1 VSNCIQTWFGL
12 FTIGYMTNAQAL
24 LAVALASMLSTP
36 AYAQS
41 ADTATSGQPISA
53 DVAVV
58 PQWLAF
64 PIPPALYEKW
74 RKYGQWDY
82 KQQGFQYR
90 DFTLFNFGAT
100 GSSAGLDEK
109 SLAALAQSSEPTRD
123 DVRSL
128 DYPELQGNFL
138 RGAAGLERLRTM
150 AVQDAHLIRIAAD
163 FTWLDTDTKWPRE
176 NIGFSQAR
184 WSEYRLAFK
193 ELSLLEGIV
202 RTEDF
207 PDAIF
212 FITRAKGLC
221 TGGSS
226 AGYIFSTAPLTPTTR
241 SPQDDLDGE
250 ARKNPSRH
258 YAYVFKPLKA
268 NWYAFYQID
277 W

>member
-1 VSNCIQTWFGL
+1 MSIPARL
-12 FTIGYMTNAQAL
+12 SALISIGFRGV
-24 LAVALASMLSTP
+24 LAVVVVSMLP
-36 AYAQS
+36 MLECAQS
-41 ADTATSGQPISA
+41 ADTATSIKPISA
-53 DVAVV
+53 GAAVV

-64 PIPPALYEKW
+64 PISPALYEKW

-100 GSSAGLDEK
+100 GRAAKLDEK

-123 DVRSL
+123 DVSEL
-128 DYPELQGNFL
+128 DDPELQGNFL
-138 RGAAGLERLRTM
+138 RDAEELERLRTM
-150 AVQDAHLIRIAAD
+150 VVQDAHLIRIAAD

-176 NIGFSQAR
+176 NVGFSEAR
-184 WSEYRLAFK
+184 WNEYRLEFK
-193 ELSLLEGIV
+193 KLSLSEGIV

-212 FITRAKGLC
+212 FITRVKGLC
-221 TGGSS
+221 TGGTS
-226 AGYIFSTAPLTPTTR
+226 AGYVYSTAPLTPIAR
-241 SPQDDLDGE
+241 SPQDDLDAE
-250 ARKNPSRH
+250 AHKNPSRH
-258 YAYVFKPLKA
+258 YAYMFKPLKP